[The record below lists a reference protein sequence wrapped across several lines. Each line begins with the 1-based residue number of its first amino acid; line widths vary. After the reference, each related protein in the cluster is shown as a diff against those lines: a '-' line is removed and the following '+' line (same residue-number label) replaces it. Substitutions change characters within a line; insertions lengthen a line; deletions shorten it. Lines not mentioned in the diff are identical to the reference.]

1 VISLAAGRAVPPKLS
16 SETMTAGD
24 VYSALW
30 RQRYLIVVLTAVFVG
45 AMWYVTSRQTRP
57 YEASTLVRVRER
69 PADAGNASTA
79 LLAATTLAQ
88 TYSKIL
94 GSGALRGEIET
105 LVAKCVPSSPNSGSR
120 GALPAA
126 PGRQH
131 GAASS
136 TKVAD
141 RASSCAWLGDTSARR
156 IAPRK
161 ISEVKVSGSPVQD
174 LDLLSITTRS
184 VNPTNAMIA
193 ANAVPLALRS
203 FIRKSGSVSEQIITV
218 KAATLPSSPVSRQ
231 WPLKIGIA
239 VLLGLVLNGALAL
252 LIELVRDRFPEPDEL
267 ERALGH
273 PILATVPTLRLHPV
287 PGVGVQREKSG
298 SVLAVE
304 HSMDRGGSSRPSP
317 RVGPES

>member
-1 VISLAAGRAVPPKLS
+1 VISLAAGRAVLRKLF
-16 SETMTAGD
+16 SETVTAGD
-24 VYSALW
+24 VYRALW

-45 AMWYVTSRQTRP
+45 TMWYVTSRQTRP

-88 TYSKIL
+88 TYSKII

-105 LVAKCVPSSPNSGSR
+105 LVAKCVGGTPSS
-120 GALPAA
+120 
-126 PGRQH
+126 

-136 TKVAD
+136 TKGAG
-141 RASSCAWLGDTSARR
+141 RPSSCAWLGDTRGRR

-161 ISEVKVSGSPVQD
+161 ISEVELSGSPVQD

-184 VNPTNAMIA
+184 VSPTNAMIA

-203 FIRKSGSVSEQIITV
+203 FIRKSGSVSEQIVTV
-218 KAATLPSSPVSRQ
+218 KAATLPSSPLSRQ

-273 PILATVPTLRLHPV
+273 PILATVPTLRLHQV
-287 PGVGVQREKSG
+287 PGVGVQGERSG
-298 SVLAVE
+298 SVLAVDH
-304 HSMDRGGSSRPSP
+304 HSLDRGGSSRSSP
-317 RVGPES
+317 GIGPGS